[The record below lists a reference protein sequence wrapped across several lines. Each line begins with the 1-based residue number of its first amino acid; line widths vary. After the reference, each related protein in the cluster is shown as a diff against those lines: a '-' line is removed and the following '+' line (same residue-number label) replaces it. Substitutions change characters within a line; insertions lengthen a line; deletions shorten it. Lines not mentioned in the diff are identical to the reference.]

1 MLLGHCSKCGKTEG
15 LMNCSRCHGAT
26 GAYCSKECQAAHW
39 KIHKPV
45 CKPLEAGEVWGIKIL
60 DNRYQPWSRQFQH
73 VLLEPSHPVFT
84 QGELCPVTAECGFPL
99 LIWSEAI
106 HGGLPAMENNQPAV
120 YLRIELDDGFAPFH
134 WQRTDPG
141 TCIVVRQDRKLLTK
155 EAIEIVYNFHSYLL
169 DRADPENAE
178 SGHGAFGQPL
188 NPEWLRSF
196 ADDYREDE
204 TSRGRKG
211 FDFFP

>member
-1 MLLGHCSKCGKTEG
+1 MDVKLIGK
-15 LMNCSRCHGAT
+15 
-26 GAYCSKECQAAHW
+26 SKECQAAHW

-45 CKPLEAGEVWGIKIL
+45 CKPLEADEVWGIKIL

-84 QGELCPVTAECGFPL
+84 QGELCPVTAKCGFPL

-120 YLRIELDDGFAPFH
+120 YLRIEPHDGFAPFH
-134 WQRTDPG
+134 WQTKDPG

-155 EAIEIVYNFHSYLL
+155 EALEIVYNFHSHLL
-169 DRADPENAE
+169 DLADPDNAA
-178 SGHGAFGQPL
+178 SGHGAFGRPL
-188 NPEWLRSF
+188 TPEWLRSF

-204 TSRGRKG
+204 TNRGGRKG

>member
-1 MLLGHCSKCGKTEG
+1 M
-15 LMNCSRCHGAT
+15 
-26 GAYCSKECQAAHW
+26 
-39 KIHKPV
+39 
-45 CKPLEAGEVWGIKIL
+45 
-60 DNRYQPWSRQFQH
+60 
-73 VLLEPSHPVFT
+73 
-84 QGELCPVTAECGFPL
+84 
-99 LIWSEAI
+99 
-106 HGGLPAMENNQPAV
+106 
-120 YLRIELDDGFAPFH
+120 
-134 WQRTDPG
+134 
-141 TCIVVRQDRKLLTK
+141 RQDRKLLTK

-188 NPEWLRSF
+188 NAEWLRSF

>member
-1 MLLGHCSKCGKTEG
+1 MLLQ
-15 LMNCSRCHGAT
+15 
-26 GAYCSKECQAAHW
+26 SKECQADHW

-84 QGELCPVTAECGFPL
+84 QGELCPVTAKCGFPL

-120 YLRIELDDGFAPFH
+120 YLRIEPDDGFAPFQCVLQFDRH
-134 WQRTDPG
+134 VLVLTSSNVSWQRTDPG
-141 TCIVVRQDRKLLTK
+141 TVSPSQMEPPTRV
-155 EAIEIVYNFHSYLL
+155 
-169 DRADPENAE
+169 
-178 SGHGAFGQPL
+178 
-188 NPEWLRSF
+188 
-196 ADDYREDE
+196 
-204 TSRGRKG
+204 
-211 FDFFP
+211 